1 VDSLTYELVAS
12 VNNLLVELQLFALAC
27 QALLQVLDLHWVELH
42 QLILLLQKAQLAL
55 ELRFQ
60 VRNSVLALV
69 RCLYFLAVYFTGLL
83 DLLLAPLDQLFFFLQ
98 NLLGP
103 DVLLVYFASDL
114 FFLFFLFFYLLQQL
128 VQL

>member
-1 VDSLTYELVAS
+1 MDSLTYELVAS

-69 RCLYFLAVYFTGLL
+69 RCLDFLAVYFTGLL

-98 NLLGP
+98 DLLGP